1 MTATRQLPTLSIVIP
16 TLNEE
21 KFLPRL
27 LADLEKQTYKNF
39 EVIHVDGY
47 SEDQTCKKAA
57 AFKPLLHITTI
68 QVKKRNVSHQRNT
81 GGKLAAGKW
90 VVFMDADNQVKK
102 SFIAQLLRRLE
113 EYPDTDIF
121 TCLLD
126 KPANTSLFMKSMVDF
141 CNIIMLMTARVRPF
155 AAGALIGIRK
165 EKLGQTGFNADLR
178 MSEDH
183 QFVEEAVKSGCK
195 YRVFRNPKYTFSL
208 RRFEKEGSLKIMVAY
223 AQSAAVLLGGQ
234 KFERFL
240 PDYPMVGGGLYN
252 AEERLH
258 GFLPSMRDI
267 ILRTSTRQQR
277 KLQQYILNI
286 QKLINEL

>member
-1 MTATRQLPTLSIVIP
+1 MTASRHTPTFSIVIP

-21 KFLPRL
+21 QFLPRL
-27 LADLEKQTYKNF
+27 LNDLKNQTYKHF

-47 SEDQTCKKAA
+47 SEDQTCAKAA
-57 AFKPLLHITTI
+57 EFKPALQLKTI
-68 QVKKRNVSHQRNT
+68 KVKKRNVSFQRNT
-81 GGKLAAGKW
+81 GSDRASGQW
-90 VVFMDADNQVKK
+90 VIFMDADNQVKK
-102 SFIAQLLRRLE
+102 SFLAQLVRRLE
-113 EYPDTDIF
+113 EHPDTDIF
-121 TCLLD
+121 SCLLD
-126 KPANTSLFMKSMVDF
+126 KPDTSMFMKSMVDF
-141 CNIIMLMTARVRPF
+141 CNIVMLMTARVRPF

-165 EKLGQTGFNADLR
+165 EKLHSTQFNTDMR

-183 QFVEEAVKSGCK
+183 QFVEQAVKSGCR
-195 YRVFRNPKYTFSL
+195 YRVFRNPKYMFSL

-240 PDYPMVGGGLYN
+240 PEYPMVGGALYS

-267 ILRTSTRQQR
+267 IRRTTTRQQL
-277 KLQQYILNI
+277 KLQKYILSI
-286 QKLINEL
+286 QQLINEL